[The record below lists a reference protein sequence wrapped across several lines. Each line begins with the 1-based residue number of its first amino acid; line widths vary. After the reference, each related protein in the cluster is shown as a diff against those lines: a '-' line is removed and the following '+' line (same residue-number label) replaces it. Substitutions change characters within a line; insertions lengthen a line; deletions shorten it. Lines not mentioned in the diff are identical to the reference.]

1 MTPEQQRNGGLIHPL
16 NRPPH
21 LKNRIESLLQVVENT
36 VGDVTLADAAKR
48 RVIEEIRQMGQE
60 ALEGWAM
67 RQVEQTA
74 DDLEQ
79 APGIGRN
86 GQKKSAGTAPL
97 AKRPRS

>member
-1 MTPEQQRNGGLIHPL
+1 MTPEQQSDDKLVDQL
-16 NRPPH
+16 NRHPH

-36 VGDVTLADAAKR
+36 AGDVTLADAAER

-60 ALEGWAM
+60 ALEAWAI

-74 DDLEQ
+74 GVFGET
-79 APGIGRN
+79 PGIWRN

-97 AKRPRS
+97 ATSR